1 MTGDLSQAY
10 QIIESEKH
18 MATIPDLRFIDFP
31 NFNRLSFQ
39 LAQSVIASG
48 DTYEE
53 IVSISRGGALLA
65 RILSD
70 LLDLPVLNIGL
81 RSYQGIGQKGE
92 IVVYQ
97 PLTQGIAGKKV
108 LLVDEICDSG
118 RTFEVALANL
128 KGLEPALLK
137 SACLFAKPHSAY
149 KPDFVA
155 EATDQWVVFPYEWAE
170 TIRELK
176 PLIHENIGVREQ
188 FEAFTKSI
196 GLTKEQQEGELSRN

>member
-1 MTGDLSQAY
+1 
-10 QIIESEKH
+10 

-39 LAQSVIASG
+39 LAQMVIASG
-48 DTYEE
+48 ETYEE

-97 PLTQGIAGKKV
+97 PLTQGITGKKV

-128 KGLEPALLK
+128 KGLEPKLLK
-137 SACLFAKPHSAY
+137 SACLFAKLHSTY

-155 EATDQWVVFPYEWAE
+155 EATNQWVVFPYEWAE

-176 PLIHENIGVREQ
+176 NLLKDNAGLK
-188 FEAFTKSI
+188 EAFVEFSTNL
-196 GLTKEQQEGELSRN
+196 GLNDEVFEQYIRAN

>member
-1 MTGDLSQAY
+1 
-10 QIIESEKH
+10 
-18 MATIPDLRFIDFP
+18 MATIPDLRFIDYP

-39 LAQSVIASG
+39 LAQDVIASAERF
-48 DTYEE
+48 EE

-70 LLDLPVLNIGL
+70 LLDLPILNIGL

-97 PLTQGIAGKKV
+97 PLTQGISGKRV

-137 SACLFAKPHSAY
+137 SACLFAKPHSTY

-170 TIRELK
+170 TMRELK
-176 PLIHENIGVREQ
+176 SLIQENIGVREQ

-196 GLTKEQQEGELSRN
+196 GLTRDQLEAELAKH

>member
-1 MTGDLSQAY
+1 
-10 QIIESEKH
+10 

-39 LAQSVIASG
+39 LAQMVITSG
-48 DTYEE
+48 ETYEE

-128 KGLEPALLK
+128 KGLEPILLK
-137 SACLFAKPHSAY
+137 SACLFAKPHSTY

-155 EATDQWVVFPYEWAE
+155 EATNQWVVFPYEWAE

-176 PLIHENIGVREQ
+176 DLLKENVGLK
-188 FEAFTKSI
+188 EAFVEYTVSL
-196 GLTKEQQEGELSRN
+196 GLSEEAYNDRINA